1 MHANYITNGA
11 TWAKVFVI
19 TLTTALMAIC
29 TPAMAIN
36 TFDPATGLVT
46 IDFISDAFAEYK
58 NSVVEPDEIISYS
71 TDSPTSSVNTIFSD
85 TKTIKTLVKLHSIT
99 VDGILFSN
107 VVFTIKKVISS
118 DPEVIPLGD
127 KMLIRGSAYLPHC
140 FNGASPE
147 PCSELIIEN
156 AETLRQVCD
165 TFLINWKTKRNSPNL
180 CPIDSSF
187 DWNKNRIVLV
197 YSSLE
202 DYYIESSN
210 MKIEC
215 DINFMIYALQYKDH
229 WKLFYELQY
238 PSQFG
243 FGIGFKDWVGNVQAI
258 SIPKDGRPITFM
270 KVVPY
275 SFSLR
280 KPLTPAN

>member
-1 MHANYITNGA
+1 MTNGA
-11 TWAKVFVI
+11 TWTKVLVI
-19 TLTTALMAIC
+19 TLATTSMATY
-29 TPAMAIN
+29 TPAMATN
-36 TFDPATGLVT
+36 TYDPATGLVT
-46 IDFISDAFAEYK
+46 IDSISDAFAEYK

-71 TDSPTSSVNTIFSD
+71 TNPPTSSVNTIFSD
-85 TKTIKTLVKLHSIT
+85 KETIKTFFKLHSIT

-118 DPEVIPLGD
+118 EPEVIPLGG

-147 PCSELIIEN
+147 PCPELIIEN

-165 TFLINWKTKRNSPNL
+165 TFLINWRTKENSPNL
-180 CPIDSSF
+180 CPIDANF

-202 DYYIESSN
+202 DYYIERN
-210 MKIEC
+210 NEEIQYN
-215 DINFMIYALQYKDH
+215 INFMSHGLEYKDH

-243 FGIGFKDWVGNVQAI
+243 FGIGFKDKVGNVQAI
-258 SIPKDGRPITFM
+258 SMPKDGRPITFM
-270 KVVPY
+270 KIVPY

-280 KPLTPAN
+280 K